1 MLDYSSLMIQ
11 RGRCRW
17 EVRTSVLIAIWM
29 MHMKIVV
36 QPSPLKEC
44 LDMKRSSTAID
55 WSHIKS
61 IVVTLVWS
69 HHHLSILPCRLC
81 LLECTRCKIHILE
94 IRFIHWKS
102 TCTAETVIKLLI
114 VPDKVEPVAL
124 RGTRTILFL
133 IEETS
138 GCCCIHSSSLD
149 WGLVDLGSESDLLGS
164 TAQGLGVDR
173 PRSRMHNRL
182 WRHWWLLHH
191 LLFGSVLRNYR
202 RMI

>member
-1 MLDYSSLMIQ
+1 MQ
-11 RGRCRW
+11 
-17 EVRTSVLIAIWM
+17 
-29 MHMKIVV
+29 MKVV
-36 QPSPLKEC
+36 THPCALKESFN
-44 LDMKRSSTAID
+44 MKRSSTTIN
-55 WSHIKS
+55 WSHCKS
-61 IVVTLVWS
+61 IVVALIWS

-81 LLECTRCKIHILE
+81 LLECTRCKVHILE

-164 TAQGLGVDR
+164 TAEGLRVDW
-173 PRSRMHNRL
+173 PCSRMHYRL
-182 WRHWWLLHH
+182 GRHRWLLHH
-191 LLFGSVLRNYR
+191 LLFGSVLSNYW